1 MAHYDAIIIGAG
13 AGGGITAGILSEA
26 GKRVLLL
33 ERGNHLTFEQE
44 KRDHLRNMRLS
55 KYGVNAGPNLEDHPR
70 VFEDKHGPRTVRA
83 TDGDYHNNAAVVGSG
98 TRVYEGQAWRFMPQ
112 DFNMASIY
120 GVPEGSSLMD
130 WPINYKDLE
139 PYYERAEWEVGV
151 SGQADTMKHLPPYK
165 KDYPMPRFSPNAAEK
180 HFVKG
185 AESLGWHTFPVPHLI
200 SSVDYHGRKACI
212 RCEQCVGFVC
222 PVDAK
227 NGAHNTMIRR
237 ALDSGNCTL
246 VTEVMVERIMTDAAG
261 RVTGVSYFDSNDVQH
276 QVTSEIVVV
285 SAGAIETARV
295 LLNSANSHEPT
306 GLGNG
311 GDQVGRNLQ
320 GHYYPDT
327 IGLFPDVMWD
337 GMGPGPVIAT
347 CEFNHGN
354 DGIVGGGM
362 MTGGLVETPMTII
375 KRLLPPDLPRWGI
388 AHKQFLRDNFVK
400 ISRVH
405 GPVQEIP
412 SPDARVQVD
421 QNVRDR
427 WGIPVAHLSGTTHPE
442 TVRTSAFMYERTA
455 EWMKA
460 AGAVKIWG
468 HPPQLRLSGGQHQAG
483 TCRMGDDPAQS
494 VTNSWGQVHN
504 HDNLFIADGSLHVTN
519 GGFNP
524 SLTIMAL
531 AFRVSEG
538 ILRDW

>member
-1 MAHYDAIIIGAG
+1 MADYDAIIIGAG
-13 AGGGITAGILSEA
+13 AGGGVIAGLLAEG

-33 ERGNHLTFEQE
+33 ERGSHLTFADE

-55 KYGVNAGPNLEDHPR
+55 RYGVNAGPVLDDHPR
-70 VFEDKHGPRTVRA
+70 VFEDKSGARVVRA
-83 TDGDYHNNAAVVGSG
+83 IDGGYNNNAACVGSG

-112 DFNMASIY
+112 DFNMASLY
-120 GVPEGSSLMD
+120 GVPEGSSLAD
-130 WPINYKDLE
+130 WPINYEDLA

-151 SGQADTMKHLPPYK
+151 SGQADAMTHLPPYRR
-165 KDYPMPRFSPNAAEK
+165 DYPMPRFSPNRAEAV
-180 HFVKG
+180 FARG
-185 AESLGWHTFPVPHLI
+185 ADSLGWHTFPIPHLI
-200 SSVDYHGRKACI
+200 NSTDYHGRSACI

-227 NGAHNTMIRR
+227 NGTHNTMIKR

-246 VTEVMVERIMTDAAG
+246 KTSVMVERVLVDDAG
-261 RVTGVSYFDSNDVQH
+261 RVTGAAYFDADDQRH
-276 QVTSEIVVV
+276 TVTGEIVVV
-285 SAGAIETARV
+285 SCGAVETAR
-295 LLNSANSHEPT
+295 LMLNSAHPHEPN
-306 GLGNG
+306 GIGNG
-311 GDQVGRNLQ
+311 GDQVGRNFQ

-327 IGLFPDVMWD
+327 IGIFPEEMWD
-337 GMGPGPVIAT
+337 GMGPGPIIAT
-347 CEFNHGN
+347 CEFNHDN

-375 KRLLPPDLPRWGI
+375 KNLLPPDLPKWGR
-388 AHKQFLRDNFVK
+388 AHKQFLRENFRK

-405 GPVQEIP
+405 GPVHEIP
-412 SPDARVQVD
+412 SPDARVTVD
-421 QNVRDR
+421 ATVKDR

-442 TVRTSAFMYERTA
+442 TVRTATFMHERTK
-455 EWMKA
+455 EWMQA
-460 AGAVKIWG
+460 SGAVRTWG
-468 HPPQLRLSGGQHQAG
+468 APPTLRLSGGQHQAG

-494 VTNSWGQVHN
+494 VTDSWGRVHH

-531 AFRVSEG
+531 AFRVGEG
-538 ILRDW
+538 ILRGW